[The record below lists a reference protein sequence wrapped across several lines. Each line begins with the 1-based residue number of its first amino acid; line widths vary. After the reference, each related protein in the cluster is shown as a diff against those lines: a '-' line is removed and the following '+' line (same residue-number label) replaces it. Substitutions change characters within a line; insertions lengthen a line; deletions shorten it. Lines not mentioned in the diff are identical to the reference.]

1 MISLGIL
8 NWWTDVSWT
17 DDFIGRITWIQL
29 RLSHASLLMPRRS
42 NSQTTTWRG
51 PTGILQNDF
60 TIGSIGFRAENAR
73 RFGCAILFWPLVS
86 LKPSSSFH
94 ICSYHTSLR
103 SPFYRLVF
111 TAGPVKVPS
120 ARPSTSERAPALLG
134 SPVAQTSQNLWATL
148 CPSCRNTQP
157 ANVLFPHPVIA
168 PLVPHVRH
176 LAPALNATWLSSN
189 RETSLKA
196 FFCANGNDLC
206 TTPPPC
212 LGAVADH
219 QSPWSPQIR
228 ISTATL
234 VWWNDAVRTREL
246 IHGLDPSFHVIQ
258 TMYDILW
265 YDDIIWYM
273 FMYMFLEF

>member
-51 PTGILQNDF
+51 PTGILQNDS

-94 ICSYHTSLR
+94 TCSYHTSLR

-148 CPSCRNTQP
+148 CPSCRNTEL
-157 ANVLFPHPVIA
+157 ANVMFPHPVIA
-168 PLVPHVRH
+168 PLVPHVAH
-176 LAPALNATWLSSN
+176 LPPALNATWLSSKKKLRWN
-189 RETSLKA
+189 YFLSQWKLSA
-196 FFCANGNDLC
+196 
-206 TTPPPC
+206 PC
-212 LGAVADH
+212 LGSAADY
-219 QSPWSPQIR
+219 QSPWSPQYESLLPLWSDGMMLWER
-228 ISTATL
+228 VSSYM
-234 VWWNDAVRTREL
+234 VWIPA
-246 IHGLDPSFHVIQ
+246 S
-258 TMYDILW
+258 M
-265 YDDIIWYM
+265 
-273 FMYMFLEF
+273 